1 MKKLIIATRGSK
13 LALYQANTVK
23 AALEAAHPGLVC
35 ELNIIKTQGDLI
47 LNVPLSQIGDKGL
60 FTKELEQAMLAG
72 EADIAVHSLKDM
84 PAQLPD
90 GMCIKCVLP
99 RADVRDALISRN
111 NLRLEQLPQ
120 GAVVGTSS
128 LRRRAQLLAIR
139 PDVKIVDMRGNVDTR
154 LRKMHDEDCDAIILA
169 GAGLLRLG
177 YDGHITQYLD
187 VEQFIPAASQGI
199 IGIESLEADKETQ
212 LLLDAINHQPSYLA
226 ALAERSFL
234 RTIEGGCK
242 LPMGCHTTFDGDRFS
257 IVGFVGS
264 LDGSHLIRKTAS
276 GAVAQANALAQQL
289 ALDLL
294 ADGGAQILKDCV
306 Q

>member
-1 MKKLIIATRGSK
+1 MKKLTIATRGSK

-23 AALEAAHPGLVC
+23 AALEAAHPGLQC
-35 ELNIIKTQGDLI
+35 ELNVIKTQGDLI

-60 FTKELEQAMLAG
+60 FTKELEQAMMAG

-84 PAQLPD
+84 PAQLPE
-90 GMCIKCVLP
+90 GMCIRCVLP

-111 NLRLEQLPQ
+111 GLLLHDLPQ

-154 LRKMHDEDCDAIILA
+154 LRKLHDEDCDAIILA

-199 IGIESLEADKETQ
+199 IGIESLEKDEATLA
-212 LLLDAINHQPSYLA
+212 LLAAINHLPTYRA

-242 LPMGCHTTFDGDRFS
+242 LPMGCHTRFNGNTFS
-257 IVGFVGS
+257 IVGFIGS
-264 LDGSHLIRKTAS
+264 LDGKTIFRKTMNGNA
-276 GAVAQANALAQQL
+276 AQAEDLAKQVALG
-289 ALDLL
+289 LL
-294 ADGGAQILKDCV
+294 ADGGATILKEC